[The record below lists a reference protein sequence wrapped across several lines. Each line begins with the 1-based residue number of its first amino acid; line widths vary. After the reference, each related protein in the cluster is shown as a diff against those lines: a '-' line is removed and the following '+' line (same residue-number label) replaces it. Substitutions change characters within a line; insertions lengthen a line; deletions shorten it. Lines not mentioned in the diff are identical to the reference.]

1 MSKLRDLM
9 LSFLNDKNREIQEIV
24 SMKTTA
30 AENLVREKVVIP
42 YCKKWGYSF
51 DSGMGSYSFTDKE
64 GETFYP
70 GETCRYAK
78 EDPKDGRPWQQ
89 DGEDWF
95 LPPTDEDKEIQEIL
109 DFGFDSQNCRIGAF
123 IKDYRNDEPWREQ

>member
-9 LSFLNDKNREIQEIV
+9 FSFLNDKNREIQEIV

-30 AENLVREKVVIP
+30 AENLIREKVVIP

-51 DSGMGSYSFTDKE
+51 DSGMGSYSFTDRTGKP
-64 GETFYP
+64 FYP
-70 GETCRYAK
+70 GEDCRYAK

-109 DFGFDSQNCRIGAF
+109 DFGFDCQNCRIGAF
-123 IKDYRNDEPWREQ
+123 IKDYRNDGL